1 MAISFISKK
10 NRNRKRH
17 IINDINIT
25 PFVDVL
31 LVLLIIFMV
40 ASPMLTSSVNVTLPQ
55 GSSEPIKEKTQPIII
70 SINNEG
76 SIFLQDDSVKI
87 SSINKE
93 IIKITNNDF
102 ESKIFIRADKSLDY
116 GRVMEVLKT
125 LNIGGFKNVML
136 VTELANQ

>member
-10 NRNRKRH
+10 NRNKKKH

-93 IIKITNNDF
+93 ISKITNNDF

-125 LNIGGFKNVML
+125 LNIGGFRNVML
-136 VTELANQ
+136 VTELAN

>member
-1 MAISFISKK
+1 VAISSISKK
-10 NRNRKRH
+10 NKSKKRN
-17 IINDINIT
+17 IINDINVT

-40 ASPMLTSSVNVTLPQ
+40 ASPMLTSSVNVDLPQ
-55 GSSEPIKEKTQPIII
+55 GSSEPIKEKTQPIVI

-76 SIFLQDDSVKI
+76 SIFLQDDPIKI

-116 GRVMEVLKT
+116 GRVMELLKT

-136 VTELANQ
+136 VTELAN

>member
-1 MAISFISKK
+1 MAISSISKK
-10 NRNRKRH
+10 NKSKKRN
-17 IINDINIT
+17 IINDINVT

-40 ASPMLTSSVNVTLPQ
+40 ASPMLTSSVNVDLPQ
-55 GSSEPIKEKTQPIII
+55 GSSEPIKEKTQPIVI

-76 SIFLQDDSVKI
+76 SIFLQDDPIKI

-116 GRVMEVLKT
+116 GRVMELLKT

-136 VTELANQ
+136 VTELAN

>member
-1 MAISFISKK
+1 
-10 NRNRKRH
+10 
-17 IINDINIT
+17 
-25 PFVDVL
+25 
-31 LVLLIIFMV
+31 MV

-93 IIKITNNDF
+93 ISKITNNDF

-125 LNIGGFKNVML
+125 LNIGGFRNVML
-136 VTELANQ
+136 VTELAN

>member
-1 MAISFISKK
+1 VAISFISKK
-10 NRNRKRH
+10 NRNKKKH

-93 IIKITNNDF
+93 ISKITNNDF

-125 LNIGGFKNVML
+125 LNIGGFRNVML
-136 VTELANQ
+136 VTELAN